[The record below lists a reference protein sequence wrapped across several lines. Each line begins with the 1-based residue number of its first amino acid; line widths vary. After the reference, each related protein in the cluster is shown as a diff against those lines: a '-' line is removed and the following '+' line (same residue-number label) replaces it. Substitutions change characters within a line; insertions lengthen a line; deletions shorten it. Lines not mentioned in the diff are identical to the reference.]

1 LDKPKRFEKLLTR
14 KSGSALRISDKTTW
28 KSSFDKNKTATMKTG
43 IYSILALA
51 FLLSVNAT
59 NVEQASE
66 IVRELGSS
74 PTDAPPKP
82 KPKPKPSSSNSSS
95 STSSFSTGSTTS
107 TSNTSKTTSNSSGA
121 SPASVAVGFVALAGL
136 AGAAAFRSRREITVG
151 THALKGSIA
160 KRMQRMDKFVRPDLE
175 TNFVGMEDDAAAQV

>member
-1 LDKPKRFEKLLTR
+1 
-14 KSGSALRISDKTTW
+14 
-28 KSSFDKNKTATMKTG
+28 MKTG
-43 IYSILALA
+43 IYSVLALA

-74 PTDAPPKP
+74 PTAAPRPKP
-82 KPKPKPSSSNSSS
+82 KPKPKPSSSSSS
-95 STSSFSTGSTTS
+95 SSSMSSYSTNSNTS
-107 TSNTSKTTSNSSGA
+107 TSNTSKSTSKTSGA
-121 SPASVAVGFVALAGL
+121 SPATVAVGFVALAGL

-175 TNFVGMEDDAAAQV
+175 TNFVGMQDDAAAQV